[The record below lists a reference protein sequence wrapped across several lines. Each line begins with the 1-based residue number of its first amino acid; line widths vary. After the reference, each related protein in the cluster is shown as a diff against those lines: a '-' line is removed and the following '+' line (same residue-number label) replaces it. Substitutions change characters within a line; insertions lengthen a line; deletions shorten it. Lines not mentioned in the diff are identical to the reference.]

1 MKDRLA
7 AYRKKVISAE
17 EAVQKIDSDMEV
29 VVSATSEPRSIMEKF
44 DTVADRVANVK
55 VFSLLTANPY
65 KSLVDPCKSGHF
77 ELCSWFH
84 GACARTGIA
93 ARSGSVSYVPNM
105 LHNIASGFLE
115 TRRPNMFFGTCT
127 PPDKHGFVSL
137 GLGVIYEKDMV
148 EAADVVILEVN
159 KRLPRIFGDTA
170 VRVDDVDFFV
180 ESHCEL
186 LPLPEKSPDETD
198 LIIGNHIAELVPDEA
213 TIQLGIGG
221 IPNAVAMSLEKKR
234 DLGVH
239 TEMLVDSMRHLYEI
253 GVITNKKKTLH
264 KDKFIC
270 AFMFGSQELYDWT
283 DNNVAVL
290 VLKASYVNDPAVIR
304 QNSKMTSI
312 NTCFMVDLTGQVFSE
327 TIGTDQYSG
336 TGGQFDTAMG
346 AREGLDGMGKSIIA
360 CRSTAKDGKLST
372 IVSVAPQGTPVTL
385 HRGVSDY
392 IVTEHGV
399 AWLRGKT
406 VKERAESLIGIAHP
420 NFREQLKEE
429 AQRMGYR

>member
-1 MKDRLA
+1 
-7 AYRKKVISAE
+7 
-17 EAVQKIDSDMEV
+17 
-29 VVSATSEPRSIMEKF
+29 
-44 DTVADRVANVK
+44 
-55 VFSLLTANPY
+55 
-65 KSLVDPCKSGHF
+65 
-77 ELCSWFH
+77 
-84 GACARTGIA
+84 
-93 ARSGSVSYVPNM
+93 M